1 MKYQTLLARSFSKH
15 EQKKLGYWE
24 LLACLFIALSFF
36 INFKPFMGPLS
47 VLNLRLST
55 GEDEKLHLFDDTDS
69 SLQIAKE
76 TINSTSIVN
85 DTGSSHEE
93 AEIMSSALTVNDTD
107 SYHGESEIR
116 GYQESEM
123 AGGRV
128 VFKESLAQNM
138 KTNDSSN
145 PPQFVNEKDTSMVNN
160 TNSSLPEATDAN
172 AGTKNSTVE
181 PLCTF
186 MGRSDFCEIKGDIRI
201 DGSSYTV
208 FIVSSE
214 IDILTA
220 ENTSWCIRPYAR
232 KGDQA
237 AMDAVR
243 EWTVKLVA
251 GASHILPQCTQ
262 NHSVPAILFSAGGY
276 SGNHFHSFADIIV
289 PLFLTSRSYNGDVQF
304 LITNGLTAWISKF
317 KTLMKALSRYQPISI
332 H

>member
-15 EQKKLGYWE
+15 EQKKLGYWA

-107 SYHGESEIR
+107 SSHGESEIR
-116 GYQESEM
+116 EIIVNNATSRSQEV
-123 AGGRV
+123 V

-145 PPQFVNEKDTSMVNN
+145 PPQFVNEKDTFHGQQYEQLSSRSNRCECWNEEQHSRAASM
-160 TNSSLPEATDAN
+160 
-172 AGTKNSTVE
+172 
-181 PLCTF
+181 
-186 MGRSDFCEIKGDIRI
+186 
-201 DGSSYTV
+201 
-208 FIVSSE
+208 
-214 IDILTA
+214 
-220 ENTSWCIRPYAR
+220 
-232 KGDQA
+232 
-237 AMDAVR
+237 
-243 EWTVKLVA
+243 
-251 GASHILPQCTQ
+251 
-262 NHSVPAILFSAGGY
+262 
-276 SGNHFHSFADIIV
+276 HFHGQIR
-289 PLFLTSRSYNGDVQF
+289 FLRDKRGHQD
-304 LITNGLTAWISKF
+304 
-317 KTLMKALSRYQPISI
+317 
-332 H
+332 